1 MLHGN
6 HACWVL
12 FGKSRLFL
20 LLIPC
25 VSALVFSIK
34 LSERGAISSIV
45 LHDIPNSNPS
55 HTQPNSKAFYA
66 SLHNPEVSCPPS
78 SQSALSSISTRN
90 QISPSILQSLQFCG
104 SQQDHTAPHSHP
116 EYLFQNLTLLSLAK
130 SLLLATPSLDSSLY
144 TRILQVSEL
153 RPPGFCALSPFVLRN
168 FYLCFLMFLL

>member
-1 MLHGN
+1 MLWVFTWKMTKWRMLHSN
-6 HACWVL
+6 HAYWVL

-25 VSALVFSIK
+25 VSALGFSIK
-34 LSERGAISSIV
+34 LSECGAISSIV

-55 HTQPNSKAFYA
+55 YTQPNSKAFYA

-116 EYLFQNLTLLSLAK
+116 EYLFQNLTLLSLR
-130 SLLLATPSLDSSLY
+130 LAGQVPASGHTL
-144 TRILQVSEL
+144 TRLI
-153 RPPGFCALSPFVLRN
+153 FV
-168 FYLCFLMFLL
+168 YLHLTGLWAQTSWFLCS